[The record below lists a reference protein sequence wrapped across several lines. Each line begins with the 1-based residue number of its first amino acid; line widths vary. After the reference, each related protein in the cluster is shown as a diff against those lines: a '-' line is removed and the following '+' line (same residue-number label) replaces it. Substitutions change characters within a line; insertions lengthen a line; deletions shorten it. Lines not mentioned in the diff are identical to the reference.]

1 MSDRMEA
8 TVRRRATHRLPNGRT
23 IEIHALGL
31 ADYVA
36 ARDRAL
42 QQFKRAKIET
52 WTGNADLLPADQR
65 ERWIRDAFERAEALT
80 IDDLPVKRMQ
90 MPLRRS
96 DGRIIKDAKTGEP
109 ILREKEVEYAA
120 WWMSE
125 TADGRLFMTWLSIRR
140 GDPSFTLDDADR
152 LFVDAMDELE
162 TAANLVGDVSTPTLG
177 NSEPP
182 ADVPMTPGERRALRR
197 ERKRTGR

>member
-42 QQFKRAKIET
+42 QQFKRQKIQT
-52 WTGNADLLPADQR
+52 WTENVDLLPADQR
-65 ERWIRDAFERAEALT
+65 ERWIREAFERAEALT
-80 IDDLPVKRMQ
+80 IDDLPPRRMK
-90 MPLRRS
+90 MPIRRS
-96 DGRIIKDAKTGEP
+96 DGKIVKDANGEP
-109 ILREKEVEYAA
+109 VLRETEVEYAA

-125 TADGRLFMTWLSIRR
+125 TADGRLYMTWLSIRR
-140 GDPSFTLDDADR
+140 GDPSFTLDDADG
-152 LFVDAMDELE
+152 LFIDAMDELE
-162 TAANLVGDVSTPTLG
+162 TAANLVGDISTPTLG

-182 ADVPMTPGERRALRR
+182 AEPPMTPGERRAQRR
-197 ERKRTGR
+197 ARRQIGH